1 MQIKDFEQKIKEIDE
16 RFSIVPNPNRVGLS
30 NIFFEGANYDL
41 PTVPSEE
48 IKDEPDP
55 NYTFQ
60 FPNGFRSRF
69 NSIEDVIPRLEDFI
83 KRFNGGSISE
93 FYE

>member
-1 MQIKDFEQKIKEIDE
+1 MQIKEFEQKIKEIDE
-16 RFSIVPNPNRVGLS
+16 RFSIVPNPNRIGLG

-41 PTVPSEE
+41 PVVPMEE

-60 FPNGFRSRF
+60 FPNGYRSRM
-69 NSIEDVIPRLEDFI
+69 NSVADVIPRLEDFI